1 MQRRTT
7 TTRVTRTSSRLAN
20 ENANAATNAVV
31 TRSKAQTT
39 SKPSASTSTVS
50 GKSRATAPTA
60 ASKAR
65 VVKKENAP
73 QPAVKRKREAVAEV
87 PKKVEG
93 GKGKGKAI
101 ADATTKP
108 TKVPTRQPLSTVG
121 GSAIP
126 VRRVTRSSVKVAQ
139 QVIAEEPKPSTSV
152 VNRPRSPV
160 FTRPQPPSKLP
171 PVVEVDDVDDDP
183 EIQRAHKKLHTSP
196 PEMLDNSTI
205 EVEDVANLLSAPS
218 QPQLWDDLD
227 EEDHDDPA
235 MVSEYVN
242 DIFGYLK
249 EVELTTMPHP
259 NYMDMQPEL
268 DHVKRG
274 ILVDWIIQVHKHF
287 KLLPETLFLCV
298 NLMDRFLSARP
309 VSSPK
314 FQLVG
319 LAAFYIACKFEEMM
333 SPTVEEMVYLSG
345 GQYTTDELFR
355 AERFMLKTLNW
366 NLSYPSP
373 MNFLRR
379 ISKADDLNIE
389 TRTVGKY
396 LMEIACVD
404 WELMATPPSLLAA
417 AAMWLGRLVLGR
429 EEWTHNLIHYSSYSE
444 EEVVPIANMM
454 IDYVLS
460 EPPHVNLYAKYA
472 AKRYMKVSVYVRQ
485 WVLNHWSEGD
495 KVILTDDLAMLKIE
509 ARELRLKA
517 EEEAEIPA

>member
-1 MQRRTT
+1 
-7 TTRVTRTSSRLAN
+7 
-20 ENANAATNAVV
+20 
-31 TRSKAQTT
+31 
-39 SKPSASTSTVS
+39 
-50 GKSRATAPTA
+50 
-60 ASKAR
+60 
-65 VVKKENAP
+65 
-73 QPAVKRKREAVAEV
+73 
-87 PKKVEG
+87 
-93 GKGKGKAI
+93 
-101 ADATTKP
+101 
-108 TKVPTRQPLSTVG
+108 
-121 GSAIP
+121 
-126 VRRVTRSSVKVAQ
+126 
-139 QVIAEEPKPSTSV
+139 
-152 VNRPRSPV
+152 
-160 FTRPQPPSKLP
+160 
-171 PVVEVDDVDDDP
+171 
-183 EIQRAHKKLHTSP
+183 
-196 PEMLDNSTI
+196 
-205 EVEDVANLLSAPS
+205 
-218 QPQLWDDLD
+218 
-227 EEDHDDPA
+227 
-235 MVSEYVN
+235 
-242 DIFGYLK
+242 
-249 EVELTTMPHP
+249 MPNP

-319 LAAFYIACKFEEMM
+319 LSAFYVACKFEEMM

-429 EEWTHNLIHYSSYSE
+429 EEW
-444 EEVVPIANMM
+444 
-454 IDYVLS
+454 
-460 EPPHVNLYAKYA
+460 
-472 AKRYMKVSVYVRQ
+472 VRETR
-485 WVLNHWSEGD
+485 S
-495 KVILTDDLAMLKIE
+495 
-509 ARELRLKA
+509 RS
-517 EEEAEIPA
+517 